1 MNNYNFL
8 KRVMRFSLISGLVI
22 ILINSVGCTES
33 ENENSQIPMSIAS
46 IPTPE
51 CLISVIP
58 ITISQEGY
66 YKSLESTFTMARGIV
81 VQIDGNKIG
90 MTTENRNLLFF
101 QQRASLVVDD
111 QQVPQ
116 DTLRVADG
124 LEGMGGPFYLSWAPE
139 LVPGV
144 HEVQFRFMTDAGDIL
159 KYSWQIVIEK

>member
-1 MNNYNFL
+1 MLFNTT
-8 KRVMRFSLISGLVI
+8 
-22 ILINSVGCTES
+22 GCTGTDD
-33 ENENSQIPMSIAS
+33 NPSQVITSV
-46 IPTPE
+46 PTPDFLMMVAPTRTDKRFYDTSRE
-51 CLISVIP
+51 FTL
-58 ITISQEGY
+58 
-66 YKSLESTFTMARGIV
+66 TMARGIV

-144 HEVQFRFMTDAGDIL
+144 HEVQFQFITDAGEIL
-159 KYSWQIVIEK
+159 EYSWQIMLEK